1 MAGAWRALLLLAGG
15 TLMICVAQRQGYEE
29 AVAQALRVFNY
40 GRRGKPLFGLLAVNP
55 QPDSNSTT
63 LTLLS
68 FRVKETVCVSGRRRR
83 QPPQEC
89 AFREGGEERDCSGS
103 FFRLRRFRVLTV
115 DCPPG
120 ERPPEEEVSRRK
132 RSAESPGAATPD
144 FDRSKLPPA
153 VRDMYDKAKYDII
166 TNILRNF

>member
-1 MAGAWRALLLLAGG
+1 MAGAWRALLLMAGVAV
-15 TLMICVAQRQGYEE
+15 MVCAAQRQSYEE
-29 AVAQALRVFNY
+29 IVTQALQVFNY
-40 GRRGKPLFGLLAVNP
+40 GRLGKPLFGLLAVNP
-55 QPDSNSTT
+55 QPGTNSTT

-68 FRVKETVCVSGRRRR
+68 FRVKETVCVSRRR
-83 QPPQEC
+83 QRRPPQEC
-89 AFREGGEERDCSGS
+89 TFREGGEERDCSGS
-103 FFRLRRFRVLTV
+103 FFRLRRFRILTV
-115 DCPPG
+115 DCTPV
-120 ERPPEEEVSRRK
+120 ERRQEEVSRRK